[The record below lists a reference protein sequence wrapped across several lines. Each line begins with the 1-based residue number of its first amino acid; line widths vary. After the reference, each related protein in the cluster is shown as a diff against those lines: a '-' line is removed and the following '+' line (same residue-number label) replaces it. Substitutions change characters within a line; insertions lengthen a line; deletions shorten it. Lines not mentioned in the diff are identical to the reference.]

1 MLMRL
6 RMACPHQVLMLVLV
20 VEEGGGL
27 EAVAVRSC
35 ELDGRFMTFG
45 GSRLVMVYEHALWCF
60 SVDL

>member
-1 MLMRL
+1 
-6 RMACPHQVLMLVLV
+6 MLVLV